1 MRRGALSG
9 HFTGVVAKRL
19 KAVEVMPSTSN
30 QHEFNGVR
38 ELRNLFGDERIPD
51 CPTHFIW
58 FGDDDEVFAESGVMT
73 WYDARE
79 RHPTRSE
86 YRLYFRSNP
95 VMDGASTG
103 DLLLLA
109 KQRDGSLLAVIAP
122 GGSTMEGQLLWLF
135 DVPVS
140 DGREL
145 EYRDL
150 TDDDRALGF
159 AERYI
164 LEELGIEAEEPD
176 APDLDALLEQFGL
189 GFPSTTVFSA
199 FARDTLPDVDPR
211 DDPDAAL
218 LAWIEREEALFRRQ
232 EKRIVASRLEEG
244 FFSEGEADVDGFV
257 SFSLSVHNRRK
268 SRAGHALE
276 HHLREIFDRFGVRYS
291 HGAFTEGRKKPDFLF
306 PGAGEYQ
313 DPNFPA
319 DSLLMLGA
327 KSTCKD
333 RWRQVLSEAA
343 RIPDKHLL
351 TLEPAISVEQTSE
364 MQASRLQ
371 LVLPAG
377 LHGTYREEQRA
388 WLMDLGD
395 LISVLP
401 LRI

>member
-1 MRRGALSG
+1 MRRGALSE
-9 HFTGVVAKRL
+9 HFTGVAAKRL
-19 KAVEVMPSTSN
+19 TAAEVMPSVSR
-30 QHEFNGVR
+30 QHEFQGVA
-38 ELRNLFGDERIPD
+38 LFRSLLGDQRITD
-51 CPTHFIW
+51 CPTRFIW
-58 FGDDDEVFAESGVMT
+58 FGEESEVFSEQSALT

-79 RHPTRSE
+79 RNPGRSAE
-86 YRLYFRSNP
+86 YHLYYKSNA
-95 VMDGASTG
+95 VMDAASTG
-103 DLLLLA
+103 DLLLVA
-109 KQRDGSLLAVIAP
+109 RQRDNSLLAVVAP
-122 GGSTMEGQLLWLF
+122 GASTMECQLLWLF

-150 TDDDRALGF
+150 ADEDRTLGF
-159 AERYI
+159 AGRCI

-176 APDLDALLEQFGL
+176 APDLDALLERFGL
-189 GFPSTTVFSA
+189 GFPSTKVFSA

-211 DDPDAAL
+211 DDPDGAL

-244 FFSEGEADVDGFV
+244 FFSDGKADVDEFV

-276 HHLREIFDRFGVRYS
+276 NHLREIFDRFGVRYG

-306 PGAGEYQ
+306 PGADEYQ

-319 DSLLMLGA
+319 GSLLMLGA

-343 RIPDKHLL
+343 RIPDKHLM
-351 TLEPAISVEQTSE
+351 TLEPAISMEQTNE
-364 MQASRLQ
+364 MRDSRLQ
-371 LVLPAG
+371 LVIPAG
-377 LHGTYREEQRA
+377 LHPTFKPQQRS
-388 WLMDLGD
+388 WI
-395 LISVLP
+395 ISFSDFLSLVP
-401 LRI
+401 KA